1 MHELDRVDPRS
12 VELRERAPVEHGV
25 IANGQ
30 SRHDDVVDD
39 GDPDRFRSAHD
50 RRRGRDVLLARR
62 RIAARMIVPH
72 DHCGCTGCERC
83 PQNNPHI
90 DRRDAVLTPDRR
102 NVGPGDVVMTVDE
115 ETSEMLAIGQ
125 ADAGVQLLFT
135 RSAKLAQGE
144 FTGLAEISILEGS
157 TPLRERLQE
166 QESPLAPE
174 SAEALFGTFFALIA
188 TFIGERLTNQMLRR
202 AWPTIEEMATEETR
216 NER

>member
-1 MHELDRVDPRS
+1 MDGSQRPKA
-12 VELRERAPVEHGV
+12 LR
-25 IANGQ
+25 
-30 SRHDDVVDD
+30 
-39 GDPDRFRSAHD
+39 
-50 RRRGRDVLLARR
+50 
-62 RIAARMIVPH
+62 
-72 DHCGCTGCERC
+72 
-83 PQNNPHI
+83 
-90 DRRDAVLTPDRR
+90 
-102 NVGPGDVVMTVDE
+102 GPGDHIRALSRANPAQLE
-115 ETSEMLAIGQ
+115 RARRLLAHEGAAGSAHERAATAASRVYDKIHAHMAPLVG
-125 ADAGVQLLFT
+125 DAGVQLLFA